1 MDTNVQALKNL
12 YVALGGTLSNVE
24 NCNTSVEVLNAISAL
39 YDGASDAILNPD
51 AINNI
56 ALVMATQMSTY
67 SLEEEEL
74 VNLVERDIT
83 SFTIPSGVTVI
94 GQSAFNGCANL
105 ESIVIPSN
113 ITSIGQYAFSGCTSL
128 ESVDIAASVT
138 SIGAYAFSAN
148 TSLKSLTVRAT
159 TPPTLL
165 VSSLSNVPADCAIYV
180 PADSVDAYK
189 AADNWSTRAT
199 YIEAIED

>member
-12 YVALGGTLSNVE
+12 YVALGGSLSTVA

-39 YDGASDAILNPD
+39 YDGASDAIINPD

-56 ALVMATQMSTY
+56 AAVIGSQISSY
-67 SLEEEEL
+67 QQEESDI

-83 SFTIPSGVTVI
+83 SFTIPSGVETI
-94 GQSAFNGCANL
+94 GQSAFNGCSSL
-105 ESIVIPSN
+105 ESITIPSG
-113 ITSIGQYAFSGCTSL
+113 ITSIGQYAFSGCTAL
-128 ESVDIAASVT
+128 ESVDIPASVT

-148 TSLKSLTVRAT
+148 TSLESITVRAT

-165 VSSLSNVPADCAIYV
+165 VSSLSNVPATANIYV
-180 PADSVDAYK
+180 PADSVNAYK
-189 AADNWSTRAT
+189 AAANWSDRAD
-199 YIEAIED
+199 YIQAIA

>member
-12 YVALGGTLSNVE
+12 YVALGGSLATVA

-39 YDGASDAILNPD
+39 YGGASDAIINSD

-56 ALVMATQMSTY
+56 AAVIGSQISSYMQ
-67 SLEEEEL
+67 EESDI

-83 SFTIPSGVTVI
+83 SFTIPSG
-94 GQSAFNGCANL
+94 
-105 ESIVIPSN
+105 
-113 ITSIGQYAFSGCTSL
+113 ITSIGQYAFSGCTAL
-128 ESVDIAASVT
+128 ESVDIPASVT

-148 TSLKSLTVRAT
+148 TSLESITVRAT

-165 VSSLSNVPADCAIYV
+165 VSSLSNVPATANIYV

-189 AADNWSTRAT
+189 AASNWSDRAD
-199 YIEAIED
+199 YIQAITE